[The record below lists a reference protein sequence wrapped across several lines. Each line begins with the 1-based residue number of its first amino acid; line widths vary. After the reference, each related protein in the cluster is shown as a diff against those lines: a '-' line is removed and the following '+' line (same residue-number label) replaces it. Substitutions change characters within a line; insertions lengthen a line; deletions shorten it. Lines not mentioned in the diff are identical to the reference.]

1 MLKLKLMNL
10 LNTHNHRLV
19 FYLDGYAPEKYIKK
33 WNEFKLKCESDDN
46 KYIEEQIKE
55 FSKLEIN
62 KNLHYLERV
71 DGGDNN
77 VIHKQFNGGNI
88 PYYKKDNI
96 IVYEIISMDI
106 EKLTYDDFDYLIYAF
121 IKTAND
127 NIGSEWVTGYIEMR
141 NKTMFSDIYLD
152 RDPENI

>member
-1 MLKLKLMNL
+1 MNL

-33 WNEFKLKCESDDN
+33 WNEFNLKCESGDN
-46 KYIEEQIKE
+46 KYIIDQIKE
-55 FSKLEIN
+55 FSKLKIN

-71 DGGDNN
+71 DRGDNN

-96 IVYEIISMDI
+96 IVYEILSTDI
-106 EKLTYDDFDYLIYAF
+106 ETWTYADLDYLIYAF
-121 IKTAND
+121 IKIANS
-127 NIGSEWVTGYIEMR
+127 NVGSEWVTGYIEMK
-141 NKTMFSDIYLD
+141 NKTMFSDIYFD
-152 RDPENI
+152 SNSE

>member
-1 MLKLKLMNL
+1 MNL

-33 WNEFKLKCESDDN
+33 WNEFKLKCECDDN
-46 KYIEEQIKE
+46 KYIIEQIKE
-55 FSKLEIN
+55 FSK
-62 KNLHYLERV
+62 NLHYLESV
-71 DGGDNN
+71 EGGDNN

-106 EKLTYDDFDYLIYAF
+106 ETWNYDDLDYLIYAF
-121 IKTAND
+121 IKIANY
-127 NIGSEWVTGYIEMR
+127 NVGSEWVTGYIEMK

-152 RDPENI
+152 SNSE